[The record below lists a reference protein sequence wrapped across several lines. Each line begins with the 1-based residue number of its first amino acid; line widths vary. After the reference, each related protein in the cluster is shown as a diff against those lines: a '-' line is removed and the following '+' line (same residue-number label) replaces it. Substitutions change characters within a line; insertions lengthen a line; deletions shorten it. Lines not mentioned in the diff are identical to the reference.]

1 MEFSR
6 QEYWSGLPFPS
17 PGDLPNRETVPGS
30 PALKADSLPSELPG
44 KPKRGVSVQ
53 SQNPS
58 QSVGDCGAGSEPR
71 DEGLLLSKTWR
82 SPKAA
87 LGRQRTNEEDQT
99 DNDQSGEEQVKQA
112 SGRGQPAE
120 AAAQG
125 RFLHA

>member
-1 MEFSR
+1 MF
-6 QEYWSGLPFPS
+6 
-17 PGDLPNRETVPGS
+17 
-30 PALKADSLPSELPG
+30 
-44 KPKRGVSVQ
+44 
-53 SQNPS
+53 
-58 QSVGDCGAGSEPR
+58 
-71 DEGLLLSKTWR
+71 SKTWR

-99 DNDQSGEEQVKQA
+99 DNSQSGEEQVKQA